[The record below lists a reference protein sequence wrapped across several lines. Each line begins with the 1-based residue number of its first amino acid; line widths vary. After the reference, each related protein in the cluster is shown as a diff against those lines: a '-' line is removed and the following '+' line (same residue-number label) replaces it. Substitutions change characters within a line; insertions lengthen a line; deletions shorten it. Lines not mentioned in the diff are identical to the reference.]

1 MNDTLYDFLNL
12 LKKKSE
18 QGHIYIYG
26 AGMYGRNLARLFQTK
41 SIEWNGFIDKK
52 DISSS
57 DLFYNKH
64 IFCIDKISLKQSDF
78 VVVSLAKFVYA
89 DEFDAVKKTLI
100 SKGIERNNIIFF
112 TNYSNLVNE
121 VIYEVNNGSAA
132 LKKNVTLKDKYKN
145 RRCVIIG
152 NGPSLRIDDLNK
164 LNSEITMGCNGIIQ
178 VLDYTKWRPTF
189 FFCEDNTFLRENVK
203 DEESLKKI
211 LGNCS
216 YLVTNIKGSIYERYK
231 LKYKN
236 VFYTYFDFRD
246 SMDFSEDICKRVSF
260 CGTTLYS
267 MMQFAVYM
275 GITEIYLIG
284 VDFSFRRE
292 ISKNGKET
300 INDNVCNH
308 MNKMDQVNAGVY
320 HVDLIMEGYICAKRF
335 CDEHGIKIYNA
346 TRGGKLEVF
355 PRVDFDEVFGG
366 M

>member
-1 MNDTLYDFLNL
+1 M
-12 LKKKSE
+12 K
-18 QGHIYIYG
+18 
-26 AGMYGRNLARLFQTK
+26 RC
-41 SIEWNGFIDKK
+41 
-52 DISSS
+52 
-57 DLFYNKH
+57 YN
-64 IFCIDKISLKQSDF
+64 
-78 VVVSLAKFVYA
+78 
-89 DEFDAVKKTLI
+89 
-100 SKGIERNNIIFF
+100 
-112 TNYSNLVNE
+112 
-121 VIYEVNNGSAA
+121 
-132 LKKNVTLKDKYKN
+132 
-145 RRCVIIG
+145 
-152 NGPSLRIDDLNK
+152 
-164 LNSEITMGCNGIIQ
+164 
-178 VLDYTKWRPTF
+178 
-189 FFCEDNTFLRENVK
+189 FLRENVK

-231 LKYKN
+231 LKYEN
-236 VFYTYFDFRD
+236 VFYTYYDFRD

-275 GITEIYLIG
+275 GITEIYLVG

-320 HVDLIMEGYICAKRF
+320 HVDLIMKGYICAKRF